1 MVLYAIILLCY
12 FSYFSQKREVAVF
25 YANCLRRQF
34 VWNVKSCFL
43 IKNTKTISKCRLLKF
58 LANMLPSD
66 NLHAMLN
73 SVSWEN
79 ISNGRLLKFLPGM
92 LSVKQLRLKFCDQS
106 YIPVPRL
113 WTVSRTDC
121 IAQQDRLA
129 YPLTHLHSC
138 PRKSLHHKFRL
149 CQKTVLQKEQL
160 LHNLQGS
167 NSSICPVGQLDS
179 NCYSPLI
186 KLYSSLFLVL

>member
-1 MVLYAIILLCY
+1 MVLYGIILLRY
-12 FSYFSQKREVAVF
+12 FSYFSQKREVAVL
-25 YANCLRRQF
+25 CKLS
-34 VWNVKSCFL
+34 KE
-43 IKNTKTISKCRLLKF
+43 TICMKCQILFSDKKYENYF
-58 LANMLPSD
+58 KMSSAEILANMLLRD

-79 ISNGRLLKFLPGM
+79 ISNGRLQKFLPSM
-92 LSVKQLRLKFCDQS
+92 LSVKQQRLKFCDLS

-129 YPLTHLHSC
+129 YPLIHLHSY

-149 CQKTVLQKEQL
+149 RQKTVLQKEQL

-167 NSSICPVGQLDS
+167 NFSTCPVGQLDS